1 MFFLNKSCSFAEYVT
16 LQLGYRI
23 GLFSTILKGS
33 VLFFCTS
40 VILMLSAVMLT
51 RTWPSRSR
59 TGPRTWL
66 SRPST
71 RPRTWPSRPRTGPR
85 TWLSRPSTRPRTWP
99 SRPKTG
105 PRTQGQGQ
113 DQGLKLQGQGQDQGS
128 NLKAKDRTKDLTPK
142 AKDRTRDWN
151 LVLKDNQGPKPR
163 TTSLVISKKMRLKF
177 LYAAAYTHS
186 TTSTGMYKIVQRL
199 ILHHKT
205 NKNWKKIIKK
215 TLNSNKNVGTGTA
228 RHLSFK
234 SRSAFATAPAHWSM
248 A

>member
-51 RTWPSRSR
+51 RTWPSRS
-59 TGPRTWL
+59 
-66 SRPST
+66 
-71 RPRTWPSRPRTGPR
+71 RTGPR